1 MSGYCQANNTITSK
15 EKPLVCFKAERK
27 GGRWDQ
33 SWRRKRGWW
42 RGCLRQLTTWRCW
55 DWEAFATAEEN
66 IKVEL
71 LRVKKEMFFCIDGS
85 ISGTF
90 PSHKRFLIVHK
101 MLFRL
106 LKCYSHLENM
116 ALLNVLFTESF
127 FGEPKMVS
135 LQKHYILRQ
144 HHNWNGT
151 KSRTLLITSYYTSIM
166 YTLTNKGSFLESL
179 VLWRTVN
186 IYVNIFPLH
195 KRFFLV
201 EKVTELSIRPIT
213 NQFQK

>member
-66 IKVEL
+66 INVEL
-71 LRVKKEMFFCIDGS
+71 LRVKKVLHWWFHLWNLS
-85 ISGTF
+85 ITQ
-90 PSHKRFLIVHK
+90 KFLIVHK

-106 LKCYSHLENM
+106 FKCSSHLENM

-135 LQKHYILRQ
+135 LQKHYILKQ

-151 KSRTLLITSYYTSIM
+151 KSRTFLITSYYTSIM

-195 KRFFLV
+195 KRFFIV